1 VSAQVSRASIERAL
15 LRADQPDARSVFTLR
30 LDAQA
35 RALAEAA
42 DTLATADAPRAAR
55 FLGVPVTV
63 KDNFD
68 LQGYATTAGST
79 LLADAAPATRDARVV
94 QRLRRAGFVLLG
106 RTNMTEFAF
115 SGLGLNPH
123 YGTPLNPAFPGERR
137 IPGGSSS
144 GAAVSVA
151 LGIAPAAIGTDT
163 GGSIRIPAALCGL
176 TGLKPTAAAVS
187 REGVLPL
194 SSTLDTVG
202 VIATSVE
209 TCAAVFDVIRDR
221 PGASRSAISGR
232 RIRLGRVETYVQ
244 DDLDADVAQA
254 YATALERLQAA
265 GIGIE
270 ALAAPE
276 LADIPQMMRE
286 VSFSSAEAAA
296 WHAPFLAA
304 GRADEYDPR
313 VLIRIRAGE
322 SMKAPAYVRLI
333 EQRRAL
339 IRSIAQRMSGLD
351 ALIWPTVPFTAPT
364 LESLA
369 DDGAYHCANARA
381 LRNSTV
387 ANLLDGCAI
396 SIPCSGAGAPVGLTL
411 AALQGCDDHLL
422 QIAAT
427 AQSILQGASDGQ
439 P

>member
-1 VSAQVSRASIERAL
+1 M
-15 LRADQPDARSVFTLR
+15 
-30 LDAQA
+30 
-35 RALAEAA
+35 
-42 DTLATADAPRAAR
+42 
-55 FLGVPVTV
+55 TV

-68 LQGYATTAGST
+68 VQGYPTTAGSK
-79 LLADAAPATRDARVV
+79 LLAGAPPATCDAAVV

-123 YGTPLNPAFPGERR
+123 YGTPRNPAFALEHR

-151 LGIAPAAIGTDT
+151 LGIVPAAIGTDT
-163 GGSIRIPAALCGL
+163 GGSIRIPAAFCGL
-176 TGLKPTAAAVS
+176 TGLKPSAGAVS

-202 VIATSVE
+202 VIAASVE
-209 TCAAVFDVIRDR
+209 SCAAVFDVIRDR
-221 PGASRSAISGR
+221 PGPPRSRVAGR
-232 RIRLGRVETYVQ
+232 RMRLGQVETYVQ
-244 DDLDADVAQA
+244 DDLDADVEQA
-254 YATALERLQAA
+254 FGAAVERLQAA
-265 GIGIE
+265 GVGIE
-270 ALAAPE
+270 RLAAPE
-276 LADIPQMMRE
+276 LAGIPQMMRE
-286 VSFSSAEAAA
+286 ASFAAAEAAA

-304 GRADEYDPR
+304 GRSAEYDPR

-322 SMKAPAYVRLI
+322 SMTAAAYVRLI
-333 EQRRAL
+333 EHRRAL
-339 IRSIAQRMSGLD
+339 IRSVAERMAGLD
-351 ALIWPTVPFTAPT
+351 ALIWPTVPFTAPL
-364 LESLA
+364 LESLT
-369 DDGAYHCANARA
+369 DDAAYHAANARA

-396 SIPCSGAGAPVGLTL
+396 SIPCSISGAPVGLTL

-422 QIAAT
+422 SIAAA
-427 AQSILQGASDGQ
+427 AQSILQG